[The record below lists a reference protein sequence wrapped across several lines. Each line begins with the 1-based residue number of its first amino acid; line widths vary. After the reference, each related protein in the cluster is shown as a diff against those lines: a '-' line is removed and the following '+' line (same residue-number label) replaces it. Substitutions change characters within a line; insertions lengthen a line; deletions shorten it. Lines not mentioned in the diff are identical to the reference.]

1 MLTGASSLILIGTVY
16 FLMKRYEPRMVL
28 FLSGLIMCT
37 IAWAPIEAF
46 KGFSTALKASAVIET
61 IAGSMAFAYV
71 MQYTK
76 CDAHLVHLLS
86 KGLIKLGPKL
96 LIPGAI
102 FITAFV
108 HMSVPSAAGCVASVG
123 PVLIPILKG
132 AGVQPVMAASILF
145 AGTFGATMLH
155 PGFHQNVIVSEV
167 TKRSPVDIVANH
179 FYIVIITGLVVIV
192 GVTLVAYYLKEHTGY
207 VDKSLNEDFHVN
219 ILKALA
225 PLLPLVLILLGS
237 MNIIPA
243 LKVLKIAYAMI
254 IGVMVLC
261 LVTRTS
267 PEEITKAFFRGFGEG
282 FQSIYGIII
291 CSGIFVAGLTT
302 SGLLKVMIDFMK
314 TNPDM
319 ARLTGS
325 FGPFILAVICGSGDA
340 ASLAFNQAITPLAA
354 TLGLAPMDL
363 GSSAAFAGCLG
374 RTMSPVAGVAMVC
387 CALAGVD
394 NPVDLAKRNAPV
406 MIVAVIVM
414 TVLFFIHT

>member
-1 MLTGASSLILIGTVY
+1 MLIPLSTLILIGTVY

-28 FLSGLIMCT
+28 FLSGLILCC
-37 IAWAPIEAF
+37 IAFAPIEAF
-46 KGFSTALKASAVIET
+46 KGFSKAIKAAAVIET

-86 KGLIKLGPKL
+86 KGLIKLGPKF

-132 AGVQPVMAASILF
+132 AGVKPVMAASILF

-155 PGFHQNVIVSEV
+155 PGFHQNVIVSEA
-167 TKRSPVDIVANH
+167 TGRSTVDIVANH
-179 FYIVIITGLVVIV
+179 FYIVLIV
-192 GVTLVAYYLKEHTGY
+192 GLLVIIGETLVAYYLKEHKGY
-207 VDKSLNEDFHVN
+207 VDKNLSEKFEMN

-225 PLLPLVLILLGS
+225 PLVPLVLILLGA

-267 PEEITKAFFRGFGEG
+267 PGEITKAFFKGFGDG

-291 CSGIFVAGLTT
+291 CSGVFVAGLTT
-302 SGLLKVMIDFMK
+302 CGLLKVMIDFMK

-319 ARLTGS
+319 ARLTGA
-325 FGPFILAVICGSGDA
+325 FGPFLLAVICGSGDA

-354 TLGLAPMDL
+354 SLGLDPMNL

-374 RTMSPVAGVAMVC
+374 RTMSPVAGCAMVC
-387 CALAGVD
+387 CALAGID

-406 MIVAVIVM
+406 MITAVIVM
-414 TVLFFIHT
+414 TILFFMRG